1 MEALKPYIPVR
12 VTNMA
17 GVDLSAYSFD
27 WSLTFS
33 VLLMN
38 DRGRIYHRYGSGDG
52 RDAEAMLSID
62 SFVATLAYGLQSHA
76 AFGRAEPAAPKRDRF
91 TVEDLPPMKRRL
103 AKNKP
108 SCIHCHTVGDMFRE
122 QAEEER
128 RFRFDDVWRHP
139 PADRLG
145 IRLDRDDQTR
155 IVEVLPGSPAA
166 VAGVRAGE
174 HLVVVNGGEVRTE
187 ADVRAA
193 LDPLSGDAASVA
205 VELSAS
211 APARGIEGGVAS
223 RPEVRPSS
231 GTTTRRADAGS
242 ATVARRR
249 VVLEL
254 PAGWRRGD
262 ALDLAWRS
270 DMWHLRP
277 NPGFG
282 GAFLGSDEKKKLG
295 LPADRFALR
304 VNYLID
310 FGAHPEDGRNAK
322 RAGLKKGDVV
332 FGVDGRGD
340 FLNERQFQAWWRL
353 EQKPGRTAKLD
364 VLSGGV
370 RKTIELPV
378 LP

>member
-1 MEALKPYIPVR
+1 MARPSARLLEALKPYIPVR
-12 VTNMA
+12 VVNMA
-17 GVDLSAYSFD
+17 GVDLTVFHFE

-38 DRGRIYHRYGSGDG
+38 GDGTIYRRYGSGDG
-52 RDAEAMLSID
+52 RDSEAMLSIE
-62 SFVATLAYGLQSHA
+62 SFLKTLEYGLVDHA
-76 AFGRAEPAAPKRDRF
+76 TFDRRAAAAPVRARVA
-91 TVEDLPPMKRRL
+91 VEDLPPMKRRL
-103 AKNKP
+103 AKNAL
-108 SCIHCHTVGDMFRE
+108 SCVHCHTVGDMFRE
-122 QAEEER
+122 QAEEEG

-155 IVEVLPGSPAA
+155 IVEVRPASSA
-166 VAGVRAGE
+166 AKAGVRAGE
-174 HLVVVNGGEVRTE
+174 HLVRVGGREVRTE

-193 LDPLSGDAASVA
+193 LDPLSGDATTVA
-205 VELSAS
+205 IELAES
-211 APARGIEGGVAS
+211 APAVRVASGLAS
-223 RPEVRPSS
+223 RPS
-231 GTTTRRADAGS
+231 
-242 ATVARRR
+242 ARRS
-249 VVLEL
+249 LEL
-254 PAGWRRGD
+254 ALPSGWRRGD

-282 GAFLGSDEKKKLG
+282 GVFLGADEKKNLG
-295 LPADRFALR
+295 LPGDRFALR
-304 VNYLID
+304 INYLID
-310 FGAHPEDGRNAK
+310 FGPHPEDGRNAK

-332 FGVDGRGD
+332 FGVDGRSD

-353 EQKPGRTAKLD
+353 AQSPGRSAKLD
-364 VLSGGV
+364 VLSGKV